1 MKKICFI
8 TQCVLPIPTVK
19 GGAVE
24 TLVEY
29 ILDENE
35 KNPKYKFTVISVMD
49 SKAQEYS
56 KKYKYTDFVYIK
68 SKNKSINNILNY
80 IQRCLQ
86 HINISS
92 LYSLEFFDI
101 MKKLETIPEHDIY
114 IYEAGPTTQIP
125 LLGRKINKEKFLVH
139 IHWDGMGTKK
149 KDQKFSK
156 LIPVSNYIGKQW
168 EKATNCDASKIIP
181 LYNCAKIERFD
192 KKLRDDEKIELK
204 RKLGIPVNNKV
215 IIFTGRIVPEKG
227 IKELLQAY
235 QHIDIQDVTLLIIG
249 SANFGS
255 NTNTQYERE
264 VDEIIKKSK
273 KSIIFTGFVHQTKLY
288 KYYNIADI
296 AVMPSMFEDPAPLV
310 CIETQATGTP
320 LIATKV
326 GGISEYID
334 CEGTILIK
342 KDKDLVKN
350 LTQKIN
356 YLLKNPEKC
365 KKMGDINKQNASK
378 YNTKKYFERFCDIM
392 ETI

>member
-264 VDEIIKKSK
+264 VDEIIKKSE

-350 LTQKIN
+350 LTKKIN